1 MLGFFFF
8 AGADHNMFTDMR
20 PSERQDARD
29 ALAEKAKQYELAPE
43 DEYNG
48 DPIYGCLED
57 DELAPWVLAKFAAR
71 GPRWRQ
77 RKKDEFDTLE
87 EANRAAKDI
96 VEHCLST
103 RIPRVFSSFTHVA
116 DGDRDI
122 EEYDIEPE
130 LYGVEPKPGKDYL
143 DKYEAQPSDTE
154 AKLVETTDDGLQAY
168 TANYFVYCDPYGAD
182 VYNVVKVTLTCRVEA
197 IEK

>member
-1 MLGFFFF
+1 MAVKRTTQV
-8 AGADHNMFTDMR
+8 AGVDHNMFTDMR

-43 DEYNG
+43 DDYNG

-57 DELAPWVLAKFAAR
+57 EELAPWVLAKFAAR

-96 VEHCLST
+96 VEHILST

-122 EEYDIEPE
+122 KEYDIEPE
-130 LYGVEPKPGKDYL
+130 LYGVEPKPARITWTSTRRSHRTRRRSSL
-143 DKYEAQPSDTE
+143 RPQMMACRPTRP
-154 AKLVETTDDGLQAY
+154 TTLC
-168 TANYFVYCDPYGAD
+168 TATRTAP
-182 VYNVVKVTLTCRVEA
+182 TCTTS
-197 IEK
+197 